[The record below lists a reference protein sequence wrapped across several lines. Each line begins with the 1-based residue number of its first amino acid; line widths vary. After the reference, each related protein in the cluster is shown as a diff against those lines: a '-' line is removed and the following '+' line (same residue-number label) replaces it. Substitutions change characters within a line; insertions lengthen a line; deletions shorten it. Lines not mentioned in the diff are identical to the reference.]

1 MHQGVR
7 YVLAASDIV
16 ISLSLPAIIL
26 EIGSIDNVASAISDG
41 LSCRLQRCCYCGAA
55 IGELFVG
62 LLTDYGLRSH
72 QRSAVPMSRALC
84 EQTCMGS
91 FSETT
96 HCQLLCF
103 ASHFMIAESL

>member
-1 MHQGVR
+1 MSPLLSTMVS
-7 YVLAASDIV
+7 LAAALLSV
-16 ISLSLPAIIL
+16 NASLASSLT
-26 EIGSIDNVASAISDG
+26 
-41 LSCRLQRCCYCGAA
+41 
-55 IGELFVG
+55 IGERFVS
-62 LLTDYGLRSH
+62 LLTDYGLRNH